1 MNNGNK
7 KLVVVLGPTAI
18 GKTALA
24 VGLAQHLQT
33 EIISADSR
41 QFFTEL
47 NIGVAR
53 PTPEE
58 LNTVPHH
65 FVNFISIQE
74 HYSAGMFEADALQL
88 LHQLY
93 QQHDTVVC
101 CGGSML
107 YIDALLYGLDD
118 LPSDKTIREQLQNRL
133 QAEGLESLANELQK
147 LDAEY
152 YETMDRQNPHR
163 VLRALEV
170 CLSSGKK
177 YSDLRKASKAQ
188 RPFEIIKIGLTSD
201 RTWLYDRINKR
212 VDIMF
217 EQGLLQEVESV
228 LPYQHLNALNTV
240 GYKELFDHLNG
251 KCNLEEAKELIKQHT
266 RNFAKRQLTWWR
278 RDNSIQWIE
287 MDKTASAM
295 DEALSIINTFR

>member
-1 MNNGNK
+1 VNNGKK

-24 VGLAQHLQT
+24 VGLAQHFQT

-53 PTPEE
+53 PSLEE
-58 LNTVPHH
+58 LSAIPHH
-65 FVNFISIQE
+65 FINFISIQE

-88 LHQLY
+88 LHQLF
-93 QQHDTVVC
+93 QQHDTVIC

-118 LPSDKTIREQLQNRL
+118 LPSDKTIREQLQKTL
-133 QAEGLESLANELQK
+133 ETDGLEALVNQLHE

-152 YETMDRQNPHR
+152 YQTVDRQNPHR

-170 CLSSGKK
+170 CLASGKK
-177 YSDLRKASKAQ
+177 YSELRKASKAQ
-188 RPFEIIKIGLTSD
+188 RPFETIKIGLTSE
-201 RTWLYDRINKR
+201 RTWLYERINKR

-217 EQGLLQEVESV
+217 EQGLLEEVESV

-251 KCNLEEAKELIKQHT
+251 KCSAAEAKELIKQHT

-287 MDKTASAM
+287 MDKTSSAM
-295 DEALSIINTFR
+295 DEALSIIHPSH

>member
-1 MNNGNK
+1 MNNGIK

-53 PTPEE
+53 PSPEE
-58 LNTVPHH
+58 LRAVPHH
-65 FVNFISIQE
+65 FINFISIHE
-74 HYSAGMFEADALQL
+74 HYSAGRFEADALKL
-88 LHQLY
+88 LSDLY
-93 QQHDTVVC
+93 KNHDTVIC

-118 LPSDKTIREQLQNRL
+118 LPSDKIIREQLQTRL
-133 QAEGLESLANELQK
+133 EADGIEDLVNQLQEL
-147 LDAEY
+147 DEEH
-152 YETMDRQNPHR
+152 YETIDRQNPHR

-170 CLSSGKK
+170 CLASGKK
-177 YSDLRKASKAQ
+177 YSELRNASKAH
-188 RPFEIIKIGLTSD
+188 RSFEIIKIGLTSE

-228 LPYQHLNALNTV
+228 LLYQHLNALNTV
-240 GYKELFDHLNG
+240 GYKELFEHFNG
-251 KCNLEEAKELIKQHT
+251 RGSLEEAKELIKQHT

-287 MDKTASAM
+287 MDKTTSAM
-295 DEALSIINTFR
+295 EQALSIIKASN

>member
-1 MNNGNK
+1 MNNERK

-24 VGLAQHLQT
+24 VGLAQHLHT
-33 EIISADSR
+33 EILSVDSR

-58 LNTVPHH
+58 LSAVPHH
-65 FVNFISIQE
+65 FVAFLSIHE
-74 HYSAGMFEADALQL
+74 HYSAGMFEADALKL
-88 LHQLY
+88 LDELFKT
-93 QQHDTVVC
+93 HDTVIC

-107 YIDALLYGLDD
+107 YIDALLHGLDD
-118 LPSDKTIREQLQNRL
+118 LPSDKSIRKELQQRL
-133 QAEGLESLANELQK
+133 DTEGLEALVNQLQQFDPQYHA
-147 LDAEY
+147 LV
-152 YETMDRQNPHR
+152 DRQNPHR
-163 VLRALEV
+163 ILRALEV
-170 CLSSGKK
+170 CICSGNK
-177 YSDLRKASKAQ
+177 YSELRKASKAE
-188 RPFEIIKIGLTSD
+188 RPFDIIKIGLTAE
-201 RTWLYDRINKR
+201 REWMYARINKR

-240 GYKELFDHLNG
+240 GYKELFEYFNG
-251 KCNLEEAKELIKQHT
+251 KCSLDEATERIKQHT

-278 RDNSIQWIE
+278 RDHSIQWIE
-287 MDKTASAM
+287 VDKVVSPLN
-295 DEALSIINTFR
+295 EALTIIQG